1 MPHKKNPIL
10 SENLTGISR
19 VIRSSCIP
27 FMENISLWHERDI
40 SHSSVERT
48 LAPDTIILCDF
59 ALNRMK
65 NIVRNLVINKKMMK
79 VNLNKTN
86 GLYNSQRVMLKL
98 IQKNLSREKAYKIV
112 QGIALKSW
120 KEEKSFKM
128 LLKKNKDIKSK
139 LTSIEIDKLFE
150 LNHFFKNINT
160 IYKRV
165 LG

>member
-1 MPHKKNPIL
+1 
-10 SENLTGISR
+10 
-19 VIRSSCIP
+19 
-27 FMENISLWHERDI
+27 
-40 SHSSVERT
+40 
-48 LAPDTIILCDF
+48 
-59 ALNRMK
+59 
-65 NIVRNLVINKKMMK
+65 MMK